1 MGGRIGLLKGL
12 GLVTAIALSAPA
24 LAQFSE
30 SYQFMQAVKDRDGDK
45 LMTFLNKPGQPTLNA
60 RDGASGDAALHI
72 LVRRHDTAWLGFLLA
87 RGAQVDIRDKNGNT
101 PLMLA
106 AQTSDPDSMRLLL
119 LARAG
124 VNATNSSGETP
135 LIAAVQRRDLVSI
148 RQLLAAGADPK
159 IADTIAGKSAR
170 DYAAEDNRGAA
181 VVKLLDD
188 AKPKP
193 AGTAS
198 QISGPTLVR

>member
-1 MGGRIGLLKGL
+1 MGGRTGFTTAL
-12 GLVTAIALSAPA
+12 GVALSVALATPA
-24 LAQFSE
+24 VAQFSD

-60 RDGASGDAALHI
+60 RDGASGDGALHV

-124 VNATNSSGETP
+124 VNVANSSGETP
-135 LIAAVQRRDLVSI
+135 LIAAVQRRDLVSV

-170 DYAAEDNRGAA
+170 DYAAEDSRGAA
-181 VVKLLDD
+181 VAKLLDD

-193 AGTAS
+193 AGAAA

>member
-1 MGGRIGLLKGL
+1 MGGRGGFTKGFGLAAL
-12 GLVTAIALSAPA
+12 IAVAAPA
-24 LAQFSE
+24 AAQFSD

-45 LMTFLNKPGQPTLNA
+45 LMTYLNKPGQPTLNA
-60 RDGASGDAALHI
+60 RDGASGDGALHI

-87 RGAQVDIRDKNGNT
+87 RGAQVDIRDRSGNT
-101 PLMLA
+101 PLMVA
-106 AQTSDPDSMRLLL
+106 AQTSDPDAMRLLL

-124 VNATNSSGETP
+124 VNIANASGETP
-135 LIAAVQRRDLVSI
+135 LIVAVQRRDLVGI
-148 RQLLAAGADPK
+148 RALLAAGADPK
-159 IADTIAGKSAR
+159 IVDTIAGKSAR

-193 AGTAS
+193 ASAA
-198 QISGPTLVR
+198 ISGPTLVR